1 MVIGGT
7 KMKKRGLP
15 VAMVLLLVFGL
26 LSGCG
31 PNDKSSN
38 IKVTV
43 APEEV
48 TLPPNGETD
57 FTATVTGASDTTVTW
72 SATGGQITA
81 TGHYTAPLAP
91 DVYYVTATSK
101 EDSKAYGRA
110 KVTVSGSTT
119 PPTGRKRYEGTIWL
133 KNTYNSTDQTMS
145 YVSVTKNLDEATI
158 DLILYEKIDT
168 ENLYQII
175 TYFSPAQASIKVEHE
190 HYFNDGLLSSK
201 TSTSPRALP
210 EDIRASLSIDN
221 DTDTYSLFA
230 SAEVDCKVWE
240 KDEGTHNEKA
250 GPTGSAKNISLPAD
264 PSRLTGTLTT
274 YPQDDMEWTI
284 TWDLT
289 AKF

>member
-1 MVIGGT
+1 ME
-7 KMKKRGLP
+7 KKELL
-15 VAMVLLLVFGL
+15 VAVVLLLVFSL

-48 TLPPNGETD
+48 TLPPNGEEN
-57 FTATVTGASDTTVTW
+57 FTVTVTGASDTIVTW

-91 DVYYVTATSK
+91 GVYYVTATSK
-101 EDSKAYGRA
+101 EDPKAYGKA
-110 KVTVSGSTT
+110 KVTVSDSTT
-119 PPTGRKRYEGTIWL
+119 PPTGRKRYEGTICL
-133 KNTYNSTDQTMS
+133 KNTYNSTEQTMS
-145 YVSVTKNLDEATI
+145 NVSVTNNLDEATI
-158 DLILYEKIDT
+158 DLILYEKIDA
-168 ENLYQII
+168 ENWYQII
-175 TYFSPAQASIKVEHE
+175 TSFSPAQTSIKVEHK
-190 HYFNDGLLSSK
+190 HYLNAGLISSK

-210 EDIRASLSIDN
+210 EDILAHLSIDYDN
-221 DTDTYSLFA
+221 KTYSLFA
-230 SAEVDCKVWE
+230 SAKVDCEVWE
-240 KDEGTHNEKA
+240 KDVGTHTEKA
-250 GPTGSAKNISLPAD
+250 GPTGSTKNISLPAD

-289 AKF
+289 ANF